1 MNLSR
6 FLEVT
11 RSGGTMEAALESHLV
26 WKGGGKDKSE
36 TTTTSKPMQ
45 TPQYQNLLKES
56 DSWLNSGGFDQNYGG
71 SADFDP
77 VANMTQ
83 GQTDAIGSMSQT
95 GSALQQ
101 LYNSQGQSSL
111 GNFLGSY
118 DPQKTG
124 LNDAIAAS
132 NNQMDWNYQ
141 TAVAPQVR
149 QGATGAGQFGSS
161 RHGIAEGLA
170 LSQLSQQKMNNASQL
185 AYQDQQA
192 YNQNQLAAL
201 NNLSAISKGLSSG
214 AGLSYDA
221 EALQQNQDQ
230 REIAG
235 QLEKWAYENNV
246 DLNNL
251 LAYKQLISGDMGGK
265 VTSQT
270 EGSSGGSGFGGML
283 SSVGGQFAGSY
294 AGSLGQG
301 MGSRGAGILG

>member
-11 RSGGTMEAALESHLV
+11 RSGGTLEAAMNAHLV
-26 WKGGGKDKSE
+26 YKGGDDEQE
-36 TTTTSKPMQ
+36 TTTKSTPMQ

-56 DSWLNSGGFDQNYGG
+56 DSWLNSGGLDNNYGG
-71 SADFDP
+71 QKGFDP

-83 GQTDAIGSMSQT
+83 GQKSAIGSMSQM
-95 GSALQQ
+95 GNSLQQ
-101 LYNSQGQSSL
+101 MYNNQGQASL

-124 LNDAIAAS
+124 LNDAISAT
-132 NNQMDWNYQ
+132 NNQLDWNYQ
-141 TAVAPQVR
+141 TQVAPQVR
-149 QGATGAGQFGSS
+149 QGATETGQYGSS

-170 LSQLSQQKMNNASQL
+170 LSQLSQQKMNSASQM

-192 YNQNQLAAL
+192 YNQNQLSAL
-201 NNLSAISKGLSSG
+201 NNLSGISKGLSSG

-221 EALQQNQDQ
+221 EALQQNQNQ
-230 REIAG
+230 KEIAG

-251 LAYKQLISGDMGGK
+251 LAYKQLVSGDMGGTVK
-265 VTSQT
+265 STT
-270 EGSSGGSGFGGML
+270 EGGGGGSGFGGML
-283 SSVGGQFAGSY
+283 SSIGGQFAGAY
-294 AGSLGQG
+294 AGN
-301 MGSRGAGILG
+301 MGASMGGGGGAGILG